1 MITAFIQFK
10 LPAGTTR
17 DAILQAFRTSVEQ
30 LRGQPGLIRKHY
42 LYNEADGIAAG
53 AYLWE
58 SRAAADALYTAEW
71 RKMIVARYGSE
82 PVITWFDTPFVLDN
96 TTGEVIGEAAE

>member
-10 LPAGTTR
+10 LPEGTTR
-17 DAILQAFRTSVEQ
+17 DDVMAAFKTSVEQ
-30 LRGQPGLIRKHY
+30 LRGHPGLLRKHY

-58 SRAAADALYTAEW
+58 SRAAAEALYTAEW
-71 RKMIVARYGSE
+71 RGMITARYGSE
-82 PVITWFDTPFVLDN
+82 PTITWFDTPFVLDN
-96 TTGEVIGEAAE
+96 TTGAVVADAAG